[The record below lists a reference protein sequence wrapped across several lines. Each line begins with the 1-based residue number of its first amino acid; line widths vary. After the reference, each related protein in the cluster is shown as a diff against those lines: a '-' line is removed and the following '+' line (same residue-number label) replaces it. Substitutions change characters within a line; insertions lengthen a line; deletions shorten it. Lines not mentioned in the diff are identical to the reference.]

1 MTSLS
6 TTSDV
11 HIPLGMEVRRVK
23 IRKYPVSA
31 LAASVRADYE
41 AKFGEPPAE
50 PGGWYHR
57 DDWHRVSYVAEVLR
71 PGGDLLDVGAG
82 AGQFL
87 NMLARSGKFRSVV
100 GIDKAKFKKY
110 TELEPNMSKLD
121 GNIANLQFEDD
132 SFDVVTCM
140 EVLEHIPPEVF
151 VAGLAE
157 LRRVCRGQLIM
168 SVPFCEPEPL
178 SKTHVRRFEAP
189 DILEIFPNAT
199 YTLLDRPRMPWI
211 IMEERFDGTSPDT
224 DRRTARQ
231 RLGRPPMTLA
241 MRRAVPPRRV
251 GSPPEPQSG
260 TRRKPDRTRR
270 ATCSRQVAPVTARL
284 GRSANRDGLA
294 SLRSLSGWRAP
305 STGVE
310 NAAANPRPH
319 SALSAR
325 TRSGSGSGSSQA
337 VFRLAVPESAESAA
351 RPKPPFARGAAR
363 TGGPRGLSFAAPSR
377 VPARRHGRCTGRGA
391 HTHRSRAPG
400 RLAYAPSRRRQP
412 PALALDLRDR
422 ARITPNGQIEVA
434 EKPGARNASRQPL

>member
-1 MTSLS
+1 MTPLS
-6 TTSDV
+6 TTPDV
-11 HIPLGMEVRRVK
+11 HIPQGMDVRRVK

-41 AKFGEPPAE
+41 AKFGAPPAE

-151 VAGLAE
+151 VAGLPE

-211 IMEERFDGTSPDT
+211 IMEERFDGTSPET
-224 DRRTARQ
+224 TAN
-231 RLGRPPMTLA
+231 
-241 MRRAVPPRRV
+241 RAATV
-251 GSPPEPQSG
+251 GS
-260 TRRKPDRTRR
+260 TTDDARD
-270 ATCSRQVAPVTARL
+270 ATIARL
-284 GRSANRDGLA
+284 RAEVEALQSRKAVRVANLI
-294 SLRSLSGWRAP
+294 
-305 STGVE
+305 
-310 NAAANPRPH
+310 
-319 SALSAR
+319 
-325 TRSGSGSGSSQA
+325 
-337 VFRLAVPESAESAA
+337 
-351 RPKPPFARGAAR
+351 
-363 TGGPRGLSFAAPSR
+363 
-377 VPARRHGRCTGRGA
+377 GRGA
-391 HTHRSRAPG
+391 RRVRG
-400 RLAYAPSRRRQP
+400 RLR
-412 PALALDLRDR
+412 
-422 ARITPNGQIEVA
+422 G
-434 EKPGARNASRQPL
+434 